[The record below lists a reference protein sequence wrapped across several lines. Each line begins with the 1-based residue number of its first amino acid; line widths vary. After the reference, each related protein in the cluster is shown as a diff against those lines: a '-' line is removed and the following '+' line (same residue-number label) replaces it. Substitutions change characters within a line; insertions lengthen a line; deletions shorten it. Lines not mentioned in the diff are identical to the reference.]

1 MFALNTTIT
10 FMQMNMIALSV
21 AENLDFN
28 VLRSAKVPIQR
39 LLASVFLFREPFDSI
54 LFDKYYFAAKGRA
67 RFGFRF

>member
-28 VLRSAKVPIQR
+28 VLRSAKVPIR
-39 LLASVFLFREPFDSI
+39 RFLAIDFLFRESFGFI
-54 LFDKYYFAAKGRA
+54 LFNKYYVAAKGHA